1 MSYTVQQ
8 TSLFYKTE
16 KIKDQKINWLCLFS
30 ITVPSH
36 PFQLL
41 SGTSPLNWWLHHQKP
56 FHILVANRCI
66 LLNKE
71 NTAIEIYKFNNNVVE
86 NVKQKGSYHASTGFS
101 RPDAMLSKGEL
112 E

>member
-1 MSYTVQQ
+1 MKMQQ

-36 PFQLL
+36 PFQFL
-41 SGTSPLNWWLHHQKP
+41 SGTSILNWWLHHQKS
-56 FHILVANRCI
+56 FHILVANRYFP
-66 LLNKE
+66 LKKE
-71 NTAIEIYKFNNNVVE
+71 NIAIEIYKFNNNVVE
-86 NVKQKGSYHASTGFS
+86 KCKVERLLPCKQWFLQARRY
-101 RPDAMLSKGEL
+101 AMKGEL